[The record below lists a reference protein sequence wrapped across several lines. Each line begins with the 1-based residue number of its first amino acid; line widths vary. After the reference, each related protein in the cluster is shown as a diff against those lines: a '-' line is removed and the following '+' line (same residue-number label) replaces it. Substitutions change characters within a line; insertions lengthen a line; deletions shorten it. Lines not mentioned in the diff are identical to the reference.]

1 VLVPR
6 TESSVWL
13 QCIGE
18 IRLQAVLDVL
28 CRVDTLCKVHASKYT
43 RSTYRSVGGRQGSR
57 VVQDVMVWSHID
69 IDDDSRFVEMS
80 VEG

>member
-18 IRLQAVLDVL
+18 IRLQSVLDVL
-28 CRVDTLCKVHASKYT
+28 CRVDTLCKVHAIKYT
-43 RSTYRSVGGRQGSR
+43 RSTYRS
-57 VVQDVMVWSHID
+57 VQDVMVWSHID
-69 IDDDSRFVEMS
+69 IDDDSRLVERLES
-80 VEG
+80 